1 MDLSIIIVS
10 YNVKEFLRSAIASVL
25 RSLAAGNIEGE
36 VLVVDND
43 SSDGSATMVRSE
55 FPKVQ
60 LQALNENIGFGRAN
74 NLALAH
80 AKGAFMLLL
89 NPDTILGE
97 ETLSTMLHFMRSH
110 PEAGLAGCKL
120 LNGDGTFQ
128 LSCRRGFP
136 TPWASFTKLFGL
148 ASLFPNSKLFARYNL
163 TYLPVDAT
171 YEVDA
176 LGGAFMMLSRE
187 AWNETHGFDED
198 FFMYGEDIDL
208 CYRAK
213 HAGFKVYYV
222 NTTATVH
229 FKGESTKRSAINE
242 LQVFYEAMH
251 VFVKKHYRAS
261 FLFNLLLQLGIFLRR
276 TIALAKKHRS
286 SLVLVVLDYLM
297 IGLSVLASS
306 KILFSEWF
314 GLPQWDYPFAYLV
327 PPVIVVLLLGIL
339 KAYHPNSRM
348 SVQPVVIAVPAI
360 LIGLSSLTYF
370 FKEFPASRSFV
381 VLVTLITGALLLL
394 DRVTLRLTR
403 RLLGGLGTSTNPQLR
418 RALIVGADD
427 EALRI
432 ASLLT
437 RMEFLR
443 RFEVVG
449 LIDHTLERLN
459 FEAQPG
465 VRILG
470 DTNMIAK
477 VVREKRIA
485 EVIFASGA
493 VPYTEVLAIMQRTS
507 VENPS
512 MRVNFSMVPA
522 ASDVLL
528 GKQNIELLT
537 EAAGESL
544 ALLPV
549 AYNLDRLSHRFAKRL
564 LDIGVSA
571 VALPV
576 ITASCFIDPTQ
587 ERRERRDMWVQILR
601 GQRTLVGVEGIGDR
615 EAYYPKPG
623 LTSLAAVAVKNG
635 RHKEDIQQFDQYYA
649 RNHTF
654 AMDCEILFKALFMHP
669 PDEPWTGP
677 SQRRV

>member
-10 YNVKEFLRSAIASVL
+10 YNVKEFLRGAIASVL
-25 RSLAAGNIEGE
+25 RSLAAGNIVGE
-36 VLVVDND
+36 IIVVDND
-43 SSDGSATMVRSE
+43 SSDGSAAMVRSE
-55 FPKVQ
+55 FPEVQ
-60 LQALNENIGFGRAN
+60 LHALNENLGFGRAN
-74 NLALAH
+74 NLALAQT
-80 AKGAFMLLL
+80 KGTFMLLL

-97 ETLSTMLHFMRSH
+97 ETLSTMLAFMRSH

-163 TYLPVDAT
+163 TYLPIDAT

-176 LGGAFMMLSRE
+176 LGGAFMMLSRD
-187 AWNETHGFDED
+187 AWNQTHGFDED

-208 CYRAK
+208 CFRAK
-213 HAGFKVYYV
+213 QAGFKVYYV

-229 FKGESTKRSAINE
+229 FKGESTRRSAINE

-261 FLFNLLLQLGIFLRR
+261 FLFTLLLRLGIFLRR
-276 TIALAKKHRS
+276 TIALAKKYRS
-286 SLVLVVLDYLM
+286 SVALVVLDYLM
-297 IGLSVLASS
+297 IGLSVLISS
-306 KILFSEWF
+306 KILFDEWF
-314 GLPQWDYPFAYLV
+314 GLPRLDYPFAYLV

-339 KAYHPNSRM
+339 SAYRPNSRM
-348 SVQPVVIAVPAI
+348 SVRPVVIAGAGHSYWAFIAHVF
-360 LIGLSSLTYF
+360 L
-370 FKEFPASRSFV
+370 KEFPASRSFV
-381 VLVTLITGALLLL
+381 VVVTLITGALLLL
-394 DRVTLRLTR
+394 DRVALRLTR
-403 RLLGGLGTSTNPQLR
+403 WLLGGLGTSTSPQLR

-449 LIDHTLERLN
+449 LIDRTLERLN

-465 VRILG
+465 LRILG

-477 VVREKRIA
+477 VVRENRVA

-507 VENPS
+507 EENPS

-549 AYNLDRLSHRFAKRL
+549 AYNLDRLSHRFAKRM
-564 LDIGVSA
+564 LDIGVSG

-576 ITASCFIDPTQ
+576 
-587 ERRERRDMWVQILR
+587 
-601 GQRTLVGVEGIGDR
+601 
-615 EAYYPKPG
+615 G
-623 LTSLAAVAVKNG
+623 LG
-635 RHKEDIQQFDQYYA
+635 F
-649 RNHTF
+649 
-654 AMDCEILFKALFMHP
+654 LFYQSHAG
-669 PDEPWTGP
+669 TT
-677 SQRRV
+677 